1 MVELLIPDGIVP
13 ATEDV
18 PLKKLMNDSLKVN
31 TCFFNSVSLCIPS
44 SCSSLSGSNGVSP
57 SSPKTFKTFLA
68 IVRIFSTLAFA
79 LTTQFYNL
87 WLQMNKET
95 FFLFI
100 ILYLAS
106 LE

>member
-1 MVELLIPDGIVP
+1 
-13 ATEDV
+13 
-18 PLKKLMNDSLKVN
+18 
-31 TCFFNSVSLCIPS
+31 
-44 SCSSLSGSNGVSP
+44 
-57 SSPKTFKTFLA
+57 LA